1 MYAKLLFICLL
12 VLPQFAAA
20 TSYTLQI
27 TEQELQ
33 QKVTRELPIE
43 REAAYLAAKIY
54 DSQVDLIEGTN
65 EVGLFT
71 KIDLVALG
79 SIKGS
84 GQAYVKGGVT
94 YNPEKGAFYL
104 INPSIVSVDI
114 NDMPPEFIPEIK
126 RIALL
131 SLEQAVQIYPLYKF
145 QDEKIQEKMAK
156 SVVESI
162 RVEKQTMLIKM
173 KLL

>member
-1 MYAKLLFICLL
+1 MYAKILFICLL
-12 VLPQFAAA
+12 LLPQFAAA
-20 TSYTLQI
+20 LSYTLTI

-33 QKVTRELPIE
+33 QKLSRELPIE

-54 DSQVDLIEGTN
+54 DSRVNFIEGTDQ
-65 EVGLFT
+65 VGLST

-79 SIKGS
+79 SIKSS
-84 GQAYVKGGVT
+84 GKAYVTGSVT
-94 YNPEKGAFYL
+94 YNPEKAAFYL
-104 INPSIVSVDI
+104 INPSIVSVEI

-131 SLEQAVQIYPLYKF
+131 SLEKAVQIYPIYKF
-145 QDEKIQEKMAK
+145 KDEKIQEKMAR

-162 RVEKQTMLIKM
+162 QVKKKTMLIKM